1 MPKTWS
7 WKPFLKTSFFYIL
20 FVVVIVVSFFTFY
33 IFDTVFRLQEI
44 SVIQKNRTVQL
55 FGINSLKESSIFLL
69 NERTVGEQL
78 KRLNPSIKMISVK
91 KEYPNRLFVEVTHL
105 SPVVYLQGDPGV
117 YLLAE
122 DASILEKIRE
132 KKQNLPVISYY
143 QKLPFSNF
151 QAGDKLDYHDILFTI
166 GFLQKLTD
174 IDLEVKTI
182 EIAGSHV
189 VTFNTEKQ
197 QILTS
202 SDKDLKRQ
210 QYALERI
217 VKEMRIKGDDFKSLD
232 VRFEKPIYVP
242 AEKKR

>member
-1 MPKTWS
+1 MLKTWS
-7 WKPFLKTSFFYIL
+7 WKQFLKTSFFYIL

-33 IFDTVFRLQEI
+33 IFDTVFRLHEI
-44 SVIQKNRTVQL
+44 SVTQKNRNVQL
-55 FGINSLKESSIFLL
+55 FGVNSLKGSSIFFV
-69 NERTVGEQL
+69 NEDTIQKQL
-78 KRLNPSIKMISVK
+78 KSLNPSIKSIDVS
-91 KEYPNRLFVEVTHL
+91 KEYPNKLHIEVTHL
-105 SPVVYLQGDPGV
+105 TPVVYLQGDPGI

-122 DASILEKIRE
+122 DASILEKDRE
-132 KKQNLPVISYY
+132 KKQNLPLISYY

-151 QAGDKLDYHDILFTI
+151 QAGDTLDYHDIMFTI

-174 IDLEVKTI
+174 INIDVKTI

-202 SDKDLKRQ
+202 SDRDLKSQ

-217 VKEMRIKGDDFKSLD
+217 VKEFRIKGDDFKSLD
-232 VRFEKPIYVP
+232 VRFEKPIYIP
-242 AEKKR
+242 AEKK